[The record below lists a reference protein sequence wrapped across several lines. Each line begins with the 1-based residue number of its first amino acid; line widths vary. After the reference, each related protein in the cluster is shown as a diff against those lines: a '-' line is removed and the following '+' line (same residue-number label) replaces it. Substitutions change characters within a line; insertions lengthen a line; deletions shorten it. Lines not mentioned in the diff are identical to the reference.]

1 MNAEVNRRVFV
12 ASVAA
17 GLPALASAAYGR
29 AASVGG
35 GHDHAATAADAD
47 AVLDHVVRELAVIH
61 NRGTQHGFTGEDAR
75 AIAAQLRTAAV
86 RSWQIGIDATAKKGV
101 QHLIRSRGRN
111 AVQSMGIDTGKM
123 KARLKLY
130 GIEVD
135 ERWLDA
141 RGLDARPL
149 DDNARHEAIEALVDG
164 GVTGVLMH
172 AAGMFENIGSSLD
185 RVTAG
190 VRRVQFDPAWYSFCW
205 GLLVEIQT
213 LILTAG
219 AVCGAS
225 SIYPDLDVACP
236 TMEAAL
242 SAYMGLYYAYCT

>member
-17 GLPALASAAYGR
+17 GLPALASAAHGR
-29 AASVGG
+29 GASSGG
-35 GHDHAATAADAD
+35 GHGHAAAAADAD

-61 NRGTQHGFTGEDAR
+61 NRGKQRAFTGEDAR

-86 RSWQIGIDATAKKGV
+86 RSGQIGIDATAKKGV

-123 KARLKLY
+123 KARLKPY
-130 GIEVD
+130 GIDVD

-141 RGLDARPL
+141 RGLEARPL
-149 DDNARHEAIEALVDG
+149 DDKARHEAIEALVDG
-164 GVTGVLMH
+164 GISGVLMH
-172 AAGMFENIGSSLD
+172 AAGMFENIGNSLD
-185 RVTAG
+185 GVAAG
-190 VRRVQFDPAWYSFCW
+190 VRRVQLDPAWYSFCW
-205 GLLVEIQT
+205 GLLVEIQM
-213 LILTAG
+213 LIATAG
-219 AVCGAS
+219 AVCGAAS
-225 SIYPDLDVACP
+225 LYPDLDVACG

-242 SAYMGLYYAYCT
+242 SAYLGIFYAYCT